1 MSAVTASSDL
11 EPGAP
16 SASPTVADVLELP
29 EVELGRPQVLA
40 GAEALGTPVRWVHVS
55 ELPDIATLLRG
66 GELVLTTGVAL
77 PDSDP
82 ELARYVI
89 ELADA
94 GAAGLVVELGRRFTG
109 RLPAG
114 MVRAAR
120 AQRLPLIA
128 LTREAR
134 FVRITEAVH
143 VRIIEA
149 QVASL
154 RATTRVHEEFSRL
167 AEDDAG
173 VEEIVR
179 AAARLAD
186 RPVVLENLA
195 HQVLALEPGR
205 AEVADLLVRWD
216 HRSRA
221 SRPAGRSGY
230 DPVRGWLINTVGARG
245 TDWARLVLVCADE
258 PTALDRLVA
267 ARAAAALGLTRP
279 AGGQPGALEQD
290 AHASLLSRLLGPGYL
305 DAEEL
310 VTRAGA
316 LGVPLRNRIFVGA
329 VIRPVRGAFADTSAA
344 TVAAWLRSG
353 ADAAA
358 SIARELRLAAL
369 ASPVGGTDAVVLLSL
384 PRTGAADPVVDRWA
398 GLLRDRVGDGIGY
411 VIAVGSVAAGPVEAA
426 RSLAEAHHV
435 ADAAEAQRGSGPCH
449 RISDVGLRG
458 LLALLRN
465 DTSVQSFAERTVGPL
480 LTHDGRHRTALVPAL
495 RAYFAAGGR
504 KSAAAEIAHLSRPAF
519 YERLDRIERV
529 LGTDLSDPETALS
542 LQVALLAHDILHET

>member
-1 MSAVTASSDL
+1 MSLRLDGCDHQPTFCRRLSRLVDRMSAVTAASSSAA
-11 EPGAP
+11 GARP
-16 SASPTVADVLELP
+16 APPTVADVLALP
-29 EVELGRPQVLA
+29 EVELGRPLVLA
-40 GAEALGTPVRWVHVS
+40 GAEALDTAVRWVHVS

-77 PDSDP
+77 PSSEP
-82 ELARYVI
+82 ELAKYVT
-89 ELADA
+89 ELADS

-143 VRIIEA
+143 ARIIEA

-167 AEDDAG
+167 AEDGAR

-205 AEVADLLVRWD
+205 AEVAELLVRWE

-221 SRPAGRSGY
+221 SQPAGRSGY
-230 DPVRGWLINTVGARG
+230 DSVRGWLISVVGTRG
-245 TDWARLVLVCADE
+245 TDWARLVLVCAEE

-267 ARAAAALGLTRP
+267 ARAAATLGLARP
-279 AGGQPGALEQD
+279 PGGQPGELEQD
-290 AHASLLSRLLGPGYL
+290 AHASLLSRLLARGYL

-310 VTRAGA
+310 VARAGA
-316 LGVPLRNRIFVGA
+316 LGVPLRNRSFVGA
-329 VIRPVRGAFADTSAA
+329 VIRPVREAFAED
-344 TVAAWLRSG
+344 
-353 ADAAA
+353 
-358 SIARELRLAAL
+358 
-369 ASPVGGTDAVVLLSL
+369 
-384 PRTGAADPVVDRWA
+384 
-398 GLLRDRVGDGIGY
+398 
-411 VIAVGSVAAGPVEAA
+411 
-426 RSLAEAHHV
+426 
-435 ADAAEAQRGSGPCH
+435 
-449 RISDVGLRG
+449 
-458 LLALLRN
+458 
-465 DTSVQSFAERTVGPL
+465 
-480 LTHDGRHRTALVPAL
+480 
-495 RAYFAAGGR
+495 R
-504 KSAAAEIAHLSRPAF
+504 KSTRLNSSHLGISYAVF
-519 YERLDRIERV
+519 CLKKKTV
-529 LGTDLSDPETALS
+529 K
-542 LQVALLAHDILHET
+542 

>member
-1 MSAVTASSDL
+1 MSPVTAAS
-11 EPGAP
+11 EPGPGARSAP
-16 SASPTVADVLELP
+16 PTVADVLALP

-77 PDSDP
+77 PDSEP
-82 ELARYVI
+82 ELARYVT
-89 ELADA
+89 ELADG

-109 RLPAG
+109 RLPPG

-143 VRIIEA
+143 ARIIEA

-167 AEDDAG
+167 ADYGAG

-195 HQVLALEPGR
+195 HQVLAAEPGR
-205 AEVADLLVRWD
+205 AEVADLLVRWE

-221 SRPAGRSGY
+221 SQPAARSGY
-230 DPVRGWLINTVGARG
+230 DPVRGWLVSTVGTRG

-267 ARAAAALGLTRP
+267 ARAAASLGLARP
-279 AGGQPGALEQD
+279 PGGQPSAVEQD
-290 AHASLLSRLLGPGYL
+290 AHANLLSRLLAPGYL

-310 VTRAGA
+310 VARAGA
-316 LGVPLRNRIFVGA
+316 LGVPLRNRVFVGA
-329 VIRPVRGAFADTSAA
+329 VIRPVRGAFADTSAG
-344 TVAAWLRSG
+344 TVAAWLRSV

-358 SIARELRLAAL
+358 STARELRLAAL
-369 ASPVGGTDAVVLLSL
+369 ASPIGGTDAVVLLSL
-384 PRTGAADPVVDRWA
+384 PRTVATDPVVDRWA
-398 GLLRDRVGDGIGY
+398 GLLHDRVGDGIGY
-411 VIAVGSVAAGPVEAA
+411 VIAVGSVAAGPVEAE

-435 ADAAEAQRGSGPCH
+435 ADAAEAQRSGGPCY

-465 DTSVQSFAERTVGPL
+465 DTSVHSFAERTVGPL
-480 LTHDGRHRTALVPAL
+480 LAHDARHGTALVPTL
-495 RAYFAAGGR
+495 RAYFAAGAK

-519 YERLDRIERV
+519 YERLARIERV
-529 LGTDLSDPETALS
+529 LGTDLDDPDAALS
-542 LQVALLAHDILHET
+542 LQVALLAHDIVHET

>member
-1 MSAVTASSDL
+1 M
-11 EPGAP
+11 
-16 SASPTVADVLELP
+16 ADVLALP
-29 EVELGRPQVLA
+29 EVALGRPQVLA
-40 GAEALGTPVRWVHVS
+40 GTDALGTAVRWVHVS

-77 PDSDP
+77 PHSDA
-82 ELARYVI
+82 ELARYVT
-89 ELADA
+89 ELADG
-94 GAAGLVVELGRRFTG
+94 GAAGLVVELGRRFIG

-143 VRIIEA
+143 ARIIEA

-167 AEDDAG
+167 AEDG
-173 VEEIVR
+173 VGVDEIVR

-205 AEVADLLVRWD
+205 TEVAELLVRWE

-221 SRPAGRSGY
+221 SQPGGRSGY
-230 DPVRGWLINTVGARG
+230 DSVRGWLISTVGTRG
-245 TDWARLVLVCADE
+245 TDWARLVLICADE

-267 ARAAAALGLTRP
+267 ARAAATLGLARP
-279 AGGQPGALEQD
+279 PGGQPGELEQD
-290 AHASLLSRLLGPGYL
+290 AHAGLLSRLLAPGYL

-310 VTRAGA
+310 VARAGA
-316 LGVPLRNRIFVGA
+316 LGVPLRNRLFVGA
-329 VIRPVRGAFADTSAA
+329 VIRPIRGAFADTPAG
-344 TVAAWLRSG
+344 TVATWLRSV

-358 SIARELRLAAL
+358 SAARELRLAAL

-384 PRTGAADPVVDRWA
+384 PRTVAVDPVVDRWA
-398 GLLRDRVGDGIGY
+398 GLLHDRVGDGNGH
-411 VIAVGSVAAGPVEAA
+411 VIAVGSVAIVPADAG
-426 RSLAEAHHV
+426 RSLAEAYHV
-435 ADAAEAQRGSGPCH
+435 ADAAQAQRGSLPCY

-465 DTSVQSFAERTVGPL
+465 DSSVQSFAERTVGSL
-480 LTHDGRHRTALVPAL
+480 LAHDGRHGTALVPAL
-495 RAYFAAGGR
+495 RAYFATGGK
-504 KSAAAEIAHLSRPAF
+504 KSAAAKLAHLSRPAF

-529 LGTDLSDPETALS
+529 LGTDLDDPEAAVS
-542 LQVALLAHDILHET
+542 LQVALLAHDILHETA